1 MPDEAYPIIVNPN
14 PVPQKGKKSFN
25 IKIFLLFFLLFLFI
39 GSFYVLKNKF
49 LKKSDIAEDKTTKQ
63 ESIQTHTTAWSAFFE
78 FDTETGQASLNGYP
92 KKSTGDLFVPVTTQK
107 PQPKNTEWAFEVSLE
122 NSQGEVLYRGY
133 RVVPILQAENDPK
146 IWEFGLA
153 VPYMENS
160 ILRILDLE
168 GKQIFAQNI

>member
-1 MPDEAYPIIVNPN
+1 MSTDSYPILVNPN
-14 PVPQKGKKSFN
+14 PATQKAKRSFN
-25 IKIFLLFFLLFLFI
+25 FKIFFLFLFFVLFTA
-39 GSFYVLKNKF
+39 SFYILKNKF
-49 LKKSDIAEDKTTKQ
+49 LKKPDIVEDKTTKQ
-63 ESIQTHTTAWSAFFE
+63 ESIQTHATVWSAFFE

-92 KKSTGDLFVPVTTQK
+92 KKSTGDLFVPVITQK
-107 PQPKNTEWAFEVSLE
+107 PQPGSTEWAFEVSLE
-122 NSQGEVLYRGY
+122 NTQGEVLYRNY

-153 VPYMENS
+153 VPYTENS